1 MPLRFTHYFSI
12 KNSSDLVEYLY
23 IDNKYLIM
31 KNAYGYVRVSSR
43 SQNYDLQV
51 ESIKA
56 FCKMR
61 DCDLVKVFADK
72 ASGKDTDREQYQKMI
87 DTLIEMKNPQGIDT
101 LVVTKL
107 DRVGR
112 SVSDLVGF
120 VKTLSANNIDFA
132 TTLES
137 VDTTNSQGRL
147 FFHIMSALAEYERE
161 LINERTEAGLK
172 KYLANGG
179 KMGKPK
185 KEIDMV
191 EVSRLLDLNVPKT
204 AIARK
209 MKISMPTLYAR
220 IAELPITR
228 AKLVELLKK

>member
-1 MPLRFTHYFSI
+1 
-12 KNSSDLVEYLY
+12 
-23 IDNKYLIM
+23 M
-31 KNAYGYVRVSSR
+31 KNVYGYVRVSSR

-61 DCDLVKVFADK
+61 DLELVKVFGDQQ
-72 ASGKDTDREQYQKMI
+72 SGKNMDRVEFKKML
-87 DTLIEMKNPQGIDT
+87 DTLIEMKNPQAITT

-120 VKTLSANNIDFA
+120 IKKLNDNKIDFA

-185 KEIDMV
+185 REIDMV
-191 EVSRLLDLNVPKT
+191 EVKRLLELNVPKT

-209 MKISMPTLYAR
+209 MKISPPTLYAR
-220 IAELPITR
+220 
-228 AKLVELLKK
+228 LKDGN

>member
-1 MPLRFTHYFSI
+1 
-12 KNSSDLVEYLY
+12 
-23 IDNKYLIM
+23 M

-61 DCDLVKVFADK
+61 DCELVKVFADK
-72 ASGKDTDREQYQKMI
+72 ASGKNTEREQYQKMI
-87 DTLIEMKNPQGIDT
+87 DTLIEMRNPQAIDT

-161 LINERTEAGLK
+161 LINERTEAGLR

-185 KEIDMV
+185 KEIDMI
-191 EVSRLLDLNVPKT
+191 EVNRLLELKVPKT

-209 MKISMPTLYAR
+209 MKISMPTLYSR
-220 IAELPITR
+220 LGV
-228 AKLVELLKK
+228 KND

>member
-1 MPLRFTHYFSI
+1 
-12 KNSSDLVEYLY
+12 
-23 IDNKYLIM
+23 M
-31 KNAYGYVRVSSR
+31 KHFYGIVINTRMMKQVYGYVRVSSR
-43 SQNYDLQV
+43 SQNYDGQV
-51 ESIKA
+51 ENIKD
-56 FCKMR
+56 FCKIR
-61 DCDLVKVFADK
+61 DFNLVKIFADRQ
-72 ASGKDTDREQYQKMI
+72 SGKDMDRLEFKKMVS
-87 DTLIEMKNPQGIDT
+87 TLIEFKNPQGIET

-120 VKTLSANNIDFA
+120 IKILNENKIDFV

-161 LINERTEAGLK
+161 LINERTVAGLSR
-172 KYLANGG
+172 YLANGG

-185 KEIDMV
+185 KEIDMA
-191 EVSRLLDLNVPKT
+191 EVRRLLELKVPKA

-209 MKISMPTLYAR
+209 MRVSMPTLYAR
-220 IAELPITR
+220 LGE
-228 AKLVELLKK
+228 V

>member
-1 MPLRFTHYFSI
+1 
-12 KNSSDLVEYLY
+12 
-23 IDNKYLIM
+23 M
-31 KNAYGYVRVSSR
+31 KNVYGYVRVSSR
-43 SQNYDLQV
+43 SQNYELQV

-56 FCKMR
+56 FCKVR
-61 DCDLVKVFADK
+61 DFNLVKIFGDRQ
-72 ASGKDTDREQYQKMI
+72 SGKNMDRAEFQKMVS
-87 DTLIEMKNPQGIDT
+87 TLIEFKNPQAIEA

-120 VKTLSANNIDFA
+120 VKTLGANNIDFV

-137 VDTTNSQGRL
+137 IDTTNSQGRL
-147 FFHIMSALAEYERE
+147 LFHIMSALAEYERE
-161 LINERTEAGLK
+161 LINERTVAGLN

-191 EVSRLLDLNVPKT
+191 EVKRLLDLGVPKT

-209 MKISMPTLYAR
+209 LKISMPTLYDRLA
-220 IAELPITR
+220 T
-228 AKLVELLKK
+228 

>member
-1 MPLRFTHYFSI
+1 MDR
-12 KNSSDLVEYLY
+12 VE
-23 IDNKYLIM
+23 
-31 KNAYGYVRVSSR
+31 
-43 SQNYDLQV
+43 
-51 ESIKA
+51 
-56 FCKMR
+56 F
-61 DCDLVKVFADK
+61 
-72 ASGKDTDREQYQKMI
+72 QKMV
-87 DTLIEMKNPQGIDT
+87 DTLIEMKNPQAITT

-120 VKTLSANNIDFA
+120 IKKLNDNKIDFA

-161 LINERTEAGLK
+161 LINERTDAGLR

-191 EVSRLLDLNVPKT
+191 EVKRLLELKVPKT
-204 AIARK
+204 AIAKK
-209 MKISMPTLYAR
+209 MKISIPTLYAR
-220 IAELPITR
+220 
-228 AKLVELLKK
+228 LKE

>member
-1 MPLRFTHYFSI
+1 
-12 KNSSDLVEYLY
+12 
-23 IDNKYLIM
+23 M
-31 KNAYGYVRVSSR
+31 KNVYGYVRVSSR

-51 ESIKA
+51 ESIKG
-56 FCKMR
+56 FCKVR
-61 DCDLVKVFADK
+61 DFNLVKIFGDRQ
-72 ASGKDTDREQYQKMI
+72 SGKDMDRVEFQKMLS
-87 DTLIEMKNPQGIDT
+87 TLIELKNPQGIEA

-120 VKTLSANNIDFA
+120 VKKLGANNIDFV

-137 VDTTNSQGRL
+137 IDTTNSQGRL
-147 FFHIMSALAEYERE
+147 LFHIMSALAEYERE
-161 LINERTEAGLK
+161 LINERTEAGLR

-179 KMGKPK
+179 RMGKPRT
-185 KEIDMV
+185 EIDMV
-191 EVSRLLDLNVPKT
+191 EVKRLLELNVPKT

-220 IAELPITR
+220 IKEN
-228 AKLVELLKK
+228 

>member
-1 MPLRFTHYFSI
+1 M
-12 KNSSDLVEYLY
+12 KLV
-23 IDNKYLIM
+23 
-31 KNAYGYVRVSSR
+31 YGYVRVSSR

-61 DCDLVKVFADK
+61 DYELIKIFGDRQ
-72 ASGKDTDREQYQKMI
+72 SGKNMDRVEFKKME
-87 DTLIEMKNPQGIDT
+87 DTLIELGNPQSITT

-120 VKTLSANNIDFA
+120 IKKLNENKIDFA

-161 LINERTEAGLK
+161 LINERTEAGLR

-191 EVSRLLDLNVPKT
+191 EVKRLLELKVPKT

-209 MKISMPTLYAR
+209 MKVSMPTLYSR
-220 IAELPITR
+220 
-228 AKLVELLKK
+228 LKE

>member
-1 MPLRFTHYFSI
+1 
-12 KNSSDLVEYLY
+12 
-23 IDNKYLIM
+23 M
-31 KNAYGYVRVSSR
+31 KNVYGYVRVSTR

-61 DCDLVKVFADK
+61 DYNLVKVFADK
-72 ASGKDTDREQYQKMI
+72 ATGKDTDREQYQKMVELLI
-87 DTLIEMKNPQGIDT
+87 DLKNPQGINA

-112 SVSDLVGF
+112 TVSDLVGF
-120 VKTLSANNIDFA
+120 VKKLEANNIDFA

-137 VDTTNSQGRL
+137 VDTTTSQGRL
-147 FFHIMSALAEYERE
+147 FFHFTASIAEYERE

-185 KEIDMV
+185 IGVDMKWV
-191 EVSRLLDLNVPKT
+191 NEMLRIGVPKV
-204 AIARK
+204 AIAK
-209 MKISMPTLYAR
+209 KLKISLPTLYDR
-220 IAELPITR
+220 IKEEEAEIY
-228 AKLVELLKK
+228 KEQIKKDLVA

>member
-1 MPLRFTHYFSI
+1 
-12 KNSSDLVEYLY
+12 
-23 IDNKYLIM
+23 M
-31 KNAYGYVRVSSR
+31 KQVYGYVRVSSR
-43 SQNYDLQV
+43 SQNYDGQV
-51 ESIKA
+51 ESIKN
-56 FCKMR
+56 FCKVR
-61 DCDLVKVFADK
+61 DFNLIKIFGDRQ
-72 ASGKDTDREQYQKMI
+72 SGKDMDRVEFKKMVS
-87 DTLIEMKNPQGIDT
+87 TLIEMENPQGVET

-120 VKTLSANNIDFA
+120 IKLLDTHKIDFV

-161 LINERTEAGLK
+161 LINERTVTGLK
-172 KYLANGG
+172 RYLANGG

-191 EVSRLLDLNVPKT
+191 EVKRLLDLKVPKT

-209 MKISMPTLYAR
+209 MKVSMPTLYDR
-220 IAELPITR
+220 LSGD
-228 AKLVELLKK
+228 